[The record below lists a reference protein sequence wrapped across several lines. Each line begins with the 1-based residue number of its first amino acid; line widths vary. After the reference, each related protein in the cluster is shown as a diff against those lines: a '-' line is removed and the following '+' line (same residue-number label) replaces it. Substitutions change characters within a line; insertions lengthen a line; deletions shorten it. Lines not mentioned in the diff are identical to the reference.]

1 MRLRARQSTPRSA
14 PLPTTQLD
22 RRALRWRIFVVAA
35 ASALAATAAA
45 QDAAIEGSR
54 EKSLRVVRTSVAPI
68 IDGILDDE
76 AWRTAAVIEDLHQV
90 QPTEYAPPSQRTKIY
105 VTYDDNALYVAARLF
120 DTQPNLIVDRI
131 LRQGDQ
137 VFGDD
142 WFSLII
148 DPFHDRRSGYR
159 FLTNPNGIRQ
169 EGIFQNVSDTQWEWQ
184 GIWETAASKNDEG
197 WVTEI
202 AIPFKSLSFDPN
214 NDTWGINFRRAV
226 ARGDERMAWVSRNR
240 NTDPSTSG
248 IAVGFEGLQQGRG
261 LDVIPSIALA
271 NQRTIAIDD
280 GDPATPLSPTLTKT
294 KTDPSLDIFYKIS
307 PSVTGALTINTD
319 FSATEVDD
327 RQVNLTRFGLFFP
340 EKRDFF
346 LQDADIFEFGGLDDN
361 GRPFFSRRI
370 GLAADGQP
378 VDLIVGGKISGRV
391 GRFNIGALTIRQDEY
406 AEIQADNAVVARVS
420 ANVLRESTIGL
431 IATEGDPQSNEDNSV
446 TGADFAYR
454 NSRLPGGKLVE
465 TNVWMQQSNS
475 PDAIDANN
483 ANRAYGFRVSTPN
496 NSGFRGGVRFTHI
509 EENFA
514 PALGFVNRAG
524 IQQFN
529 TGVQYTARP
538 RNSYFRSILGGFN
551 AERVERLSD
560 GELESQSIR
569 LRLIELENT
578 QGDKLELEH
587 RISDEVL
594 FEPFEIHPGIVI
606 PTDAYAFEAPRL
618 SISTADQRRVWGN
631 VSYGSGSFYDG
642 TRDESIASISWRPS
656 GKLRTTLSYEYN
668 DIALPE
674 GSFETR
680 LVQFRA
686 VVAFSSM
693 LSWVTFV
700 QYDNISETI
709 GINSRIHWIPQ
720 AGREAFLVL
729 NHNLQDIDNRDNH
742 FKSSY
747 SEVALKFNYTFR
759 F

>member
-1 MRLRARQSTPRSA
+1 MAVKSRKLELLSVFLPRMPQLFRARH
-14 PLPTTQLD
+14 
-22 RRALRWRIFVVAA
+22 WRLLSFVSIFAVGA
-35 ASALAATAAA
+35 ASA

-54 EKSLRVVRTSVAPI
+54 EKSIQVTRASSAPV

-76 AWRTAAVIEDLHQV
+76 AWNDAAIIEDLHQV
-90 QPTEYAPPSQRTKIY
+90 QPTEYAAPSQRTKIY
-105 VTYDDNALYVAARLF
+105 VMYDDNALYVAARLY
-120 DTQPNLIVDRI
+120 DTNPELIADRI

-142 WFSLII
+142 WFSVLI

-169 EGIFQNVSDTQWEWQ
+169 EGLFQNISDTQWEWQ
-184 GIWETAASKNDEG
+184 GIWETAASIDAEG

-248 IAVGFEGLQQGRG
+248 IAVGFHDLQQGRG
-261 LDVIPSIALA
+261 LDIVPSVAVSSK
-271 NQRTIAIDD
+271 RTIAVDD
-280 GDPATPLSPTLTKT
+280 GDPSTPLPPTVTT
-294 KTDPSLDIFYKIS
+294 TDEDPSLDIFYKIS
-307 PSVTGALTINTD
+307 PSLTGSLTINTD

-370 GLAADGQP
+370 GLADDGQP
-378 VDLIVGGKISGRV
+378 VDLQVGGKISGRI
-391 GRFNIGALTIRQDEY
+391 GRFNIGALAIRQDEY
-406 AEIQADNAVVARVS
+406 GALHADNAVVARVS
-420 ANVLRESTIGL
+420 ANLLQESNIGL
-431 IATEGDPQSNEDNSV
+431 IATEGDPRSNVDNSV
-446 TGADFAYR
+446 TGADFLYR
-454 NSRLPGGKLVE
+454 NSRLPGGKLLE
-465 TNVWMQQSNS
+465 TNVWMQQSET
-475 PDAIDANN
+475 PDVTEN
-483 ANRAYGFRVSTPN
+483 NRAYGFRISTPN
-496 NSGFRGGVRFTHI
+496 NTGFRGGARFTHI
-509 EENFA
+509 EENFK

-524 IQQFN
+524 IRQFN
-529 TGVQYTARP
+529 AGTQYTARP
-538 RNSYFRSILGGFN
+538 RNSYFRSVLGGFN
-551 AERVERLSD
+551 VVRVERLSD
-560 GELESQSIR
+560 GELESQTIR
-569 LRLIELENT
+569 LRLAELESV

-587 RISDEVL
+587 RINDEVL
-594 FEPFEIHPGIVI
+594 FEPFEIYEGIVI
-606 PTDAYAFEAPRL
+606 PIGAYAFDNDTL
-618 SISTADQRRVWGN
+618 TISTADQRRVWG
-631 VSYGSGSFYDG
+631 SATLGSGDFYSG
-642 TRDESIASISWRPS
+642 TRRESSASISWRPS
-656 GKLRTTLSYEYN
+656 GRLSTTLSYAYN
-668 DIALPE
+668 DIALAE
-674 GSFETR
+674 GAFETR
-680 LVQFRA
+680 LVQFRT
-686 VVAFSSM
+686 VVAFSSR

-709 GINSRIHWIPQ
+709 GINSRIHWIPE

-742 FKSSY
+742 FKSAY
-747 SEVALKFNYTFR
+747 SEAAVKFNYTFR